1 LVPKPFIDVD
11 IEDIELGQ
19 CDEVGSPAAEE
30 IAYDSKDWIERPRT
44 KILNI

>member
-30 IAYDSKDWIERPRT
+30 VADDKDWIERPRT
-44 KILNI
+44 KV